1 MKTARVRREKAH
13 IRPTSSE
20 RLNRGVEMNH
30 IIYLITPLFVIVSTI
45 WYWLAANALDNPK
58 VFFLE
63 TLLGAVFIL
72 LTVLLCTRHTQKS
85 IRQAAIAIDGA
96 SQDGSGSL
104 RLPAGVPAMQPLVD
118 SFNRLLGEIETSTT
132 RYRRAEQIITSAGF
146 GVIFTRLDKSITAAN
161 SAACM
166 MLGYREQ
173 ELRGMSIDE
182 VLWDG
187 PGQDDSRPADSGG
200 YQPGETEQPQAR
212 ALRSN
217 KSVRVPVLQFAIP
230 LWDQLKNPAGT
241 ALVWVD
247 SREQERAVQGLRQEC
262 DRLAMLAEDC
272 TRELHEIQEVLA
284 ARTAQAK
291 MADFCTDLLHSIGN
305 AMTPLK
311 VYLEQVNLA
320 KMEQMSKY
328 LAKSFTELADHRD
341 SLQDYID
348 RDERGQ
354 SVFSYLSRLVPALGE
369 YVRERVLMFDK
380 IIAATNHLDK
390 ILRLQ
395 QNLAVGGMEKKER
408 LDLNGL
414 IEEAVLIQAGSLRK
428 RGISVHKDLEPRLPK
443 LFADRFRLMHL
454 LVFLIKSSS
463 HGLES
468 RTDGEA
474 HGGSRQDI
482 LPASGGSDRALPA
495 HSATPPGTAAA
506 RTITVKTC
514 RTEQGVEFSVSDNR
528 VVGEQTEVNRAVSR
542 DQSSCA
548 KKYGLLFYQQFI
560 EANGGKMV
568 IDSGRQSDG
577 MTVTISLPADSS
589 AA

>member
-1 MKTARVRREKAH
+1 
-13 IRPTSSE
+13 
-20 RLNRGVEMNH
+20 MNH
-30 IIYLITPLFVIVSTI
+30 IIYAITPLFVIVSTI
-45 WYWLAANALDNPK
+45 WYWLAADALENPQ
-58 VFFLE
+58 FFFFQ

-72 LTVLLCTRHTQKS
+72 LTVLLSARHAQKS

-96 SQDGSGSL
+96 RQDDSGSL
-104 RLPAGVPAMQPLVD
+104 RLPTGATAMQPLVD
-118 SFNRLLGEIETSTT
+118 SFNRLLVEIETSNT

-146 GVIFTRLDKSITAAN
+146 GMIFTRLDRSITEAN
-161 SAACM
+161 SAACR

-187 PGQDDSRPADSGG
+187 PGLDGSRPADSGG
-200 YQPGETEQPQAR
+200 YQPGETEQPQAS

-217 KSVRVPVLQFAIP
+217 KSARVPVLQFAIP
-230 LWDQLKNPAGT
+230 LWDELKNPAGK
-241 ALVWVD
+241 ALIWVD
-247 SREQERAVQGLRQEC
+247 NREQERSVQGLRQEC
-262 DRLAMLAEDC
+262 DRLEMLAEDC

-284 ARTAQAK
+284 ARTAQAE
-291 MADFCTDLLHSIGN
+291 MTDFCTDLLHGIGN

-320 KMEQMSKY
+320 KLEQMSKY

-369 YVRERVLMFDK
+369 YARQRVLMFDK

-395 QNLAVGGMEKKER
+395 QNLAVGGMEKKAPI
-408 LDLNGL
+408 DLNGL
-414 IEEAVLIQAGSLRK
+414 IEEAILIQAGSLRK
-428 RGISVHKDLEPRLPK
+428 RGISVHKDLDPQLPK

-468 RTDGEA
+468 GTDREA
-474 HGGSRQDI
+474 HGGSRKDI
-482 LPASGGSDRALPA
+482 LPASGESDSALPA
-495 HSATPPGTAAA
+495 HSATSPGTTAA
-506 RTITVKTC
+506 RTIRVKTC
-514 RTEQGVEFSVSDNR
+514 GTEHGVAFSVSDNR
-528 VVGEQTEVNRAVSR
+528 VIGEQTEVNRAVSQ
-542 DQSSCA
+542 DQSSYA
-548 KKYGLLFYQQFI
+548 NKYGLSFYQQFI

-568 IDSGRQSDG
+568 IDSGGQSDG